1 MKRFWKRLSPAR
13 VMALGFAGL
22 ILLGSA
28 LLSLPACR
36 RVALNYVDCL
46 YMAASAVCVTGL
58 GVVDV
63 ADTFTPLGRC
73 VMGALIQLGG
83 LGVATIGA
91 GVMLAAGRKVNLR
104 ERSIVQSALNLES
117 GKGVVR
123 LLKSVFLTTAII
135 ELAGAAIGYISF
147 SRDHA
152 PLDALG
158 ISLFHAVAS
167 FNNAGF
173 DILGNMQNLIPYA
186 DDVLLNLNTCAMIF
200 FGGIGF
206 PVILE
211 AARGR
216 LRWRKMSMHA
226 RAAILT
232 SAVLLVLGAV
242 LLKFTEGFSW
252 LKAVLFSFSTRTAGF
267 STAPLSSFT
276 PAGLTVVMALMFV
289 GASPGST
296 GGGVKTT
303 TLFALLQGL
312 KSAATNRSE
321 RAFHYSLPK
330 DAFRKAATICAMSI
344 LAIGTGTFLL
354 LVFEKGL
361 AISDAMFEMVSA
373 FGTVGLSTGI
383 TPTLS
388 TAGKLLSILVMFIGR
403 LGPMTVATLWY
414 FSRGERIAYPEG
426 NISIG

>member
-1 MKRFWKRLSPAR
+1 
-13 VMALGFAGL
+13 
-22 ILLGSA
+22 
-28 LLSLPACR
+28 
-36 RVALNYVDCL
+36 
-46 YMAASAVCVTGL
+46 
-58 GVVDV
+58 
-63 ADTFTPLGRC
+63 
-73 VMGALIQLGG
+73 
-83 LGVATIGA
+83 
-91 GVMLAAGRKVNLR
+91 
-104 ERSIVQSALNLES
+104 
-117 GKGVVR
+117 
-123 LLKSVFLTTAII
+123 
-135 ELAGAAIGYISF
+135 
-147 SRDHA
+147 
-152 PLDALG
+152 
-158 ISLFHAVAS
+158 
-167 FNNAGF
+167 
-173 DILGNMQNLIPYA
+173 
-186 DDVLLNLNTCAMIF
+186 
-200 FGGIGF
+200 
-206 PVILE
+206 
-211 AARGR
+211 
-216 LRWRKMSMHA
+216 MSMHA

-321 RAFHYSLPK
+321 RVFHYSLPK

>member
-1 MKRFWKRLSPAR
+1 M
-13 VMALGFAGL
+13 
-22 ILLGSA
+22 
-28 LLSLPACR
+28 
-36 RVALNYVDCL
+36 
-46 YMAASAVCVTGL
+46 
-58 GVVDV
+58 
-63 ADTFTPLGRC
+63 
-73 VMGALIQLGG
+73 
-83 LGVATIGA
+83 
-91 GVMLAAGRKVNLR
+91 
-104 ERSIVQSALNLES
+104 
-117 GKGVVR
+117 VR

-135 ELAGAAIGYISF
+135 ELAGTAIGYISF

-216 LRWRKMSMHA
+216 LRWHKMSMHA

-267 STAPLSSFT
+267 STAPAFELY
-276 PAGLTVVMALMFV
+276 AGGTDGGD
-289 GASPGST
+289 GAD
-296 GGGVKTT
+296 VRRRVARIDRRRRKDHD
-303 TLFALLQGL
+303 AV
-312 KSAATNRSE
+312 
-321 RAFHYSLPK
+321 RAF
-330 DAFRKAATICAMSI
+330 A
-344 LAIGTGTFLL
+344 GT
-354 LVFEKGL
+354 
-361 AISDAMFEMVSA
+361 
-373 FGTVGLSTGI
+373 
-383 TPTLS
+383 
-388 TAGKLLSILVMFIGR
+388 
-403 LGPMTVATLWY
+403 
-414 FSRGERIAYPEG
+414 
-426 NISIG
+426 

>member
-1 MKRFWKRLSPAR
+1 M
-13 VMALGFAGL
+13 
-22 ILLGSA
+22 
-28 LLSLPACR
+28 
-36 RVALNYVDCL
+36 
-46 YMAASAVCVTGL
+46 
-58 GVVDV
+58 
-63 ADTFTPLGRC
+63 
-73 VMGALIQLGG
+73 
-83 LGVATIGA
+83 
-91 GVMLAAGRKVNLR
+91 
-104 ERSIVQSALNLES
+104 
-117 GKGVVR
+117 VR

-135 ELAGAAIGYISF
+135 ELAGTAIGYISF

-206 PVILE
+206 PVILDGGARTAE
-211 AARGR
+211 VAQNVDARARGDFNER
-216 LRWRKMSMHA
+216 GSAGVGRGSSQIHGRIFMAEGGAFQLFDAHGGLFDG
-226 RAAILT
+226 AAFELYAGGT
-232 SAVLLVLGAV
+232 DGGDGADV
-242 LLKFTEGFSW
+242 RRRV
-252 LKAVLFSFSTRTAGF
+252 A
-267 STAPLSSFT
+267 
-276 PAGLTVVMALMFV
+276 
-289 GASPGST
+289 GST

-344 LAIGTGTFLL
+344 LVIGTGTFLL